1 MARLLHRVAQHAKL
15 QRGIVDP
22 DLDPL
27 TAANRRWI
35 ADPAHAPHV
44 ANLPSPK
51 QSLAT
56 HIARFFNPAQ
66 TAPNLS
72 LSAPSASAEGDTTST
87 DATPRKSGT
96 DPKPGLHVMETTG
109 WSIPMATP
117 SAWTSNVPTAAT
129 SPPTTTNTSVRGA
142 ENPTTALRSVIALRS
157 HRAHTPYIPDA
168 WEASLVQTGL
178 ICRYSQLP
186 NLLRFGFDAGIPHI
200 HSTSTP
206 SNSPSITE
214 HAPAFDLVIQKEFQ
228 RGRYL
233 GPFSQTEIE
242 EAMGPFQSSPLAI
255 IPKPDRINAFRLLQN
270 LSFPYTPL
278 AINHTIDSDL
288 YPCIWSTFSMVCLTI
303 WGLPPGSQAA
313 VRDVAEAHRTIP
325 ITPTQW
331 PGLVIKLQG
340 ANSYA
345 VDTCCPFGLCSSS
358 GCYGHVGDAGMD
370 LMRAAGIGPLSKW
383 ADDHVFFRILR
394 QYLTEYNQQR
404 AERCTRISHN
414 GARIQTGSRY
424 WYKGDVMPDGR
435 IEEFDDDN
443 TFPILDLSL
452 SSPRSPAD
460 INYSYAITDIDA
472 FSLPLGI
479 PWEPTKD
486 IPFGPVAPFIGFE
499 WDLASR
505 TVSLLPKK
513 CKKYLAA
520 IASWEETPRHTL
532 REVEGL
538 YGKLLHASSVVVGG
552 RAHLTKLESM
562 LAIYG
567 DSPFLPRTPPKHTSD
582 DLVWWKNILATPP
595 PPRPIPGPRE
605 VLDLGAFSDASS
617 STGIGIILGGR
628 WRAWRLIPGWKGNS
642 GERDIGWAEA
652 IGFELLVRTTI
663 NHLDNPAIFKVFGDN
678 RGIVEGWWKG
688 RSRNWA
694 TNLVFRWLL
703 QLLDNTQC
711 SVLTRYVPSA
721 ANPADG
727 PSRGKY
733 PPRSQLLPPIPIPPE
748 LQPFIIDFDA
758 DHTAVEY
765 HLQQRGKLPLPDPK
779 PICDS
784 SRPNPGDTNSEP
796 EAQAWRIYAQAQSWV
811 D

>member
-1 MARLLHRVAQHAKL
+1 MALLPRRAAQHAKL
-15 QRGIVDP
+15 QRGVAVP

-27 TAANRRWI
+27 TAASQGQI
-35 ADPAHAPHV
+35 ADLAHAPHAV
-44 ANLPSPK
+44 SLTSLK
-51 QSLAT
+51 QSPAMRT
-56 HIARFFNPAQ
+56 ARFFNWAQPA
-66 TAPNLS
+66 PSRS
-72 LSAPSASAEGDTTST
+72 LSAPYASAKGNTTST
-87 DATPRKSGT
+87 DATPHKSGT
-96 DPKPGLHVMETTG
+96 DPKPGHLDTETTD
-109 WSIPMATP
+109 WSTPTATL

-129 SPPTTTNTSVRGA
+129 SPPTTTNTGVQDA
-142 ENPTTALRSVIALRS
+142 ENPTTALRDVIALRS
-157 HRAHTPYIPDA
+157 RKAHTPYIPDA

-178 ICRYSQLP
+178 ICRYPQLP
-186 NLLRFGFDAGIPHI
+186 NLLCFGFDAGIPHI
-200 HSTSTP
+200 YTTSTP

-214 HAPAFDLVIQKEFQ
+214 HTSAFDLVIQKEFQ

-233 GPFSQTEIE
+233 GPFSQAEIE

-255 IPKPDRINAFRLLQN
+255 IPKPDHINAYRLLQN
-270 LSFPYTPL
+270 LSFPYTPS
-278 AINHTIDSDL
+278 AINHSIDSDL

-303 WGLPPGSQAA
+303 WGLPSGSQAA
-313 VRDVAEAHRTIP
+313 VRDVAEAHRTVP

-340 ANSYA
+340 PDSYA

-383 ADDHVFFRILR
+383 ADDHVFFHIPR
-394 QYLTEYNQQR
+394 QYLTEYNQQCADR
-404 AERCTRISHN
+404 HARILRN

-424 WYKGDVMPDGR
+424 WYKGDIMPDGR

-443 TFPILDLSL
+443 TFPILDLSA

-460 INYSYAITDIDA
+460 ADYSYAITDIDA

-486 IPFGPVAPFIGFE
+486 IPFSSVAPFIGFE

-505 TVSLLPKK
+505 TVSLLLKK

-520 IASWEETPRHTL
+520 IASWEENPRHTL

-538 YGKLLHASSVVVGG
+538 YGKLLHASSVVAGG

-567 DSPFLPRTPPKHTSD
+567 DSPFLPRTPPKHTSN
-582 DLVWWKNILATPP
+582 DLDWWKNVLASPP
-595 PPRPIPGPRE
+595 PPRPIPGPCE
-605 VLDLGAFSDASS
+605 VFDLGAFSDASS

-652 IGFELLVRTTI
+652 IGFEFLVRTTI
-663 NHLDNPAIFKVFGDN
+663 DHLDSPAIFKVFGDN
-678 RGIVEGWWKG
+678 RGIIEGWWKG

-694 TNLVFRWLL
+694 TNLVFRRIL
-703 QLLDNTQC
+703 QLLDDNHC

-727 PSRGKY
+727 PSRGRY
-733 PPRSQLLPPIPIPPE
+733 PPRSQLLPPIPIPLE
-748 LQPFIIDFDA
+748 LQPFVVNFDA
-758 DHTAVEY
+758 HYTAIEY
-765 HLQQRGKLPLPDPK
+765 HLQRRGKLPRPDPK
-779 PICDS
+779 PVLDASVS
-784 SRPNPGDTNSEP
+784 SPNNTNSEL
-796 EAQAWRIYAQAQSWV
+796 ESQAWRLYTQAQSW
-811 D
+811 DD